1 MGGVLPFS
9 GPRRY
14 SYRYITHRERI
25 MNPKFLAI
33 LAAALLACGPALAQ
47 VMREAAPKCE
57 TRVAPPPAL
66 AGWTEKSN
74 VASATTSDGLTQAAL
89 TLDKSALVALH
100 PTREVSYVTQ
110 PDKPGGSVA
119 HGGLLSVAVA
129 TAGTYQVN
137 LSSGAWIDLLQGG
150 KPILSTAHAP
160 GPACTGIRKTVQFP
174 LQPGN
179 YVLQLSANAAP
190 DIQVMVSRVQ

>member
-1 MGGVLPFS
+1 
-9 GPRRY
+9 
-14 SYRYITHRERI
+14 

-33 LAAALLACGPALAQ
+33 LVAALLVCGSANAQ
-47 VMREAAPKCE
+47 EMREAAPKCDAM
-57 TRVAPPPAL
+57 VAPPPAL
-66 AGWTEKSN
+66 AGWTATRDI
-74 VASATTSDGLTQAAL
+74 ASATKVDGLDAASL
-89 TLDKSALVALH
+89 IIDKGAKVALH

-119 HGGLLSVAVA
+119 HGGLLSVTVGA
-129 TAGTYQVN
+129 AGTYQVN

-150 KPILSTAHAP
+150 KPVLSTAHAP